1 MNRNRQTEIL
11 GGILTVVILILLIFL
26 SNVETNKLSFLE
38 SAVSS
43 VVNPIQRVIT
53 DLKNKIQG
61 NQSYFSNMES
71 IIAENEELK
80 EKNSELE
87 TQLREMELIKAENAT
102 LRSYNNMKQEYS
114 EYTTVPGYII
124 NKDISNLSNTM
135 IINVGTDD
143 GIDVNM
149 PVITTEGLVGY
160 TIAVTNKTAKVQPI
174 IDPATSVSSAISTS
188 RDSVIVKGI
197 LRKYEYFETYVYS
210 N

>member
-1 MNRNRQTEIL
+1 
-11 GGILTVVILILLIFL
+11 
-26 SNVETNKLSFLE
+26 
-38 SAVSS
+38 
-43 VVNPIQRVIT
+43 
-53 DLKNKIQG
+53 
-61 NQSYFSNMES
+61 MER
-71 IIAENEELK
+71 IYI
-80 EKNSELE
+80 
-87 TQLREMELIKAENAT
+87 IKAENAT

>member
-80 EKNSELE
+80 EEVIRAMLMCDERLTQLAELE
-87 TQLREMELIKAENAT
+87 FEN
-102 LRSYNNMKQEYS
+102 L
-114 EYTTVPGYII
+114 
-124 NKDISNLSNTM
+124 NKN
-135 IINVGTDD
+135 
-143 GIDVNM
+143 
-149 PVITTEGLVGY
+149 
-160 TIAVTNKTAKVQPI
+160 
-174 IDPATSVSSAISTS
+174 
-188 RDSVIVKGI
+188 
-197 LRKYEYFETYVYS
+197 
-210 N
+210 